1 MTSTDHKPKGQDIDS
16 LSKSQGWPLRLV
28 IFGEFQ
34 PGKDSGRKP
43 SQGSQA
49 YAIDKDSFD
58 EVLSKVAGDLLL
70 EMPNSGIY
78 SFEKQW
84 IRLPLRNMRSFHP
97 ANVAEAIPELSELLT
112 LRKRVTE
119 LANGKLSFDEFQS
132 QVKGLRGGT
141 RILGQLRPSTPL
153 PMQKSK
159 NGQTNRKEPTHG
171 RRASTQADEIV
182 DSILG
187 IVDLPD
193 SASGPAIPQEISEI
207 GKLIAEIGGSG
218 PSGGQSKPG
227 KAREIILELDKIL
240 SSGVERILHHPEFRR
255 LESLW
260 RGLKFLVDRTDF
272 REPISIEIR
281 VCSKEDLPD
290 SLITFVNQIESQGGL
305 DSDVVVLIAC
315 EFDKSPKDIKVL
327 RQLAETAENLQVP
340 VISSVGLSFFG
351 FESARDFERSS
362 FLGAIF
368 NQKEYAKWRSL
379 REAESSRWLTL
390 LFNRFLLRYP
400 YGRDRIRVKAFDFT
414 ETLPAS
420 PTAAYLWGNPV
431 WGIASLLTK
440 QFAATGNCLD
450 FTGWQRGLIQD
461 IPIREVQIQSGVV
474 VQCPLE
480 VNISED
486 SLADLTKGG
495 IAVLVSRIN
504 TDSAA
509 VLSAPT
515 VHLPERYSDEEETR
529 RTRLRASL
537 PYQLFV
543 SRIVVCAQRLAGS
556 IVPGLAPD
564 TAGTLIKEILA
575 GFVPGRSDPDAVEVS
590 VSENERH
597 PEYYDVNLTLR
608 PDQAG
613 WNFPPIQMQLRVN
626 R

>member
-1 MTSTDHKPKGQDIDS
+1 MTITDRNSKHQDIDS
-16 LSKSQGWPLRLV
+16 ICNSQGWPLRLV
-28 IFGEFQ
+28 IFAEFQ
-34 PGKDSGRKP
+34 PGKDSGCKP
-43 SQGSQA
+43 SQGSQV

-70 EMPNSGIY
+70 KIPDSGIY
-78 SFEKQW
+78 SFEKQLV
-84 IRLPLRNMRSFHP
+84 RLPLRNMRSFHP
-97 ANVAEAIPELSELLT
+97 ENVAEAIPELSDLLA

-119 LANGKLSFDEFQS
+119 LAGGRLSFDEFQS
-132 QVKGLRGGT
+132 QVKGLRGGL
-141 RILGQLRPSTPL
+141 RILNQLQLPRPL
-153 PMQKSK
+153 PMKKSK
-159 NGQTNRKEPTHG
+159 DGQTDRKESTRG
-171 RRASTQADEIV
+171 RGPAAQADDLV

-187 IVDLPD
+187 IVDLPG
-193 SASGPAIPQEISEI
+193 SGSRPAIPQEIPEI

-218 PSGGQSKPG
+218 SNGERSKPS

-240 SSGVERILHHPEFRR
+240 SGGVERILHHPEFRR

-260 RGLKFLVDRTDF
+260 RGLKFLVERTDF

-290 SLITFVNQIESQGGL
+290 SLIIFADHVESQGGL
-305 DSDVVVLIAC
+305 DSDVVVLMVC

-379 REAESSRWLTL
+379 REAESSRWLAL

-400 YGRDRIRVKAFDFT
+400 YGRDHVQIKAFDFA

-420 PTAAYLWGNPV
+420 STAAYLWGNPV

-461 IPIREVQIQSGVV
+461 IPIREAQIKSGVA
-474 VQCPLE
+474 VQSPLE
-480 VNISED
+480 VNISENL
-486 SLADLTKGG
+486 LADLTKGG
-495 IAVLVSRIN
+495 IAALVSRIN

-529 RTRLRASL
+529 RTRLRTSL

-543 SRIVVCAQRLAGS
+543 SRIAVCAQRLAGS

-564 TAGTLIKEILA
+564 TVGTLIKEILT
-575 GFVPGRSDPDAVEVS
+575 GFVPGRSDLDAVEVS

-597 PEYYDVNLTLR
+597 PEYYEVNLTLR

-613 WNFPPIQMQLRVN
+613 WDFPPIQMQFRVN